1 MDSHLGLDQLRST
14 PSDAFW
20 RGIQERLD
28 MRGKDVQD
36 WGWPAKLLVV
46 VTGEAANDPELLSIV
61 KDMAATLPKVIS
73 PPESQEKAPE
83 VGAEL
88 LILEDPVSAPATG
101 AALWSRMKVESASY
115 CEVDDCS
122 PPFLHLMPI
131 TWESSDEKNEL

>member
-1 MDSHLGLDQLRST
+1 M
-14 PSDAFW
+14 
-20 RGIQERLD
+20 
-28 MRGKDVQD
+28 
-36 WGWPAKLLVV
+36 

-61 KDMAATLPKVIS
+61 KDIAATLPKVNF
-73 PPESQEKAPE
+73 PPESQEEASE

-115 CEVDDCS
+115 CEADDCS

-131 TWESSDEKNEL
+131 TWDSSDEKNEL

>member
-1 MDSHLGLDQLRST
+1 
-14 PSDAFW
+14 
-20 RGIQERLD
+20 

-73 PPESQEKAPE
+73 PESQEKAPE
-83 VGAEL
+83 VGAEI
-88 LILEDPVSAPATG
+88 LILDDPVSAPATG
-101 AALWSRMKVESASY
+101 AALWSRLRVESASY
-115 CEVDDCS
+115 CETDDCS